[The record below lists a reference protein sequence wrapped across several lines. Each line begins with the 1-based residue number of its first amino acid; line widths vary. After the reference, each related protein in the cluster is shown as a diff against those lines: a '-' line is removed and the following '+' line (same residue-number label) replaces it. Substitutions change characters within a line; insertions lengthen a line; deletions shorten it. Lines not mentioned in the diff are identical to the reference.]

1 MNKADHTRAITR
13 TLTGAITGARGWR
26 IKLVTG
32 AALLLP
38 GLALAT
44 TLETVQ
50 ERGSLR
56 CGVNAAQPG
65 FSALDDEDTYRG
77 LDTDICRAVAAAAL
91 GEGANVEFV
100 PLDSVERFAA
110 LQSGEVDVL
119 ARTTTWTSTRD
130 TTQGIHFT
138 GVSYFDG
145 QAFMVASDL
154 GVQSVSELD
163 GAAVCTQ
170 SGTTSELNLA
180 DYFRLN
186 GMSFDAVVF
195 DAPEQTIAGFES
207 GRCDVLSSDASQL
220 YAQRMQLA
228 DPDMAI
234 VLPETI
240 SKEPLGPAV
249 RQGDD
254 QWFNIVKWS
263 LFAMLN
269 AEELGVSMANVD
281 EQLESESPDVMRLLG
296 RDGNFGEA
304 MGLDADW
311 AYQIVKQVG
320 NYAEMFD
327 RNVGADSAFN
337 IGRGLNGLWRD
348 GGLQYAPPIR

>member
-1 MNKADHTRAITR
+1 MNKHHRCSGMAGVLA
-13 TLTGAITGARGWR
+13 
-26 IKLVTG
+26 

-38 GLALAT
+38 GLAQAN
-44 TLETVQ
+44 TLETVK

-91 GEGANVEFV
+91 GEGARVEFV

-119 ARTTTWTSTRD
+119 ARTTTWTSSRD
-130 TTQGIHFT
+130 TTLGLHFT

-154 GVQSVSELD
+154 GVQSARELD

-180 DYFRLN
+180 DYFRRHD
-186 GMSFDAVVF
+186 MTFEAVVF
-195 DAPEQTIAGFES
+195 DAPEQSIIGFEE
-207 GRCDVLSSDASQL
+207 GRCDVLSSDSSQL
-220 YAQRMQLA
+220 YAQRMQLR
-228 DPDMAI
+228 DPDMAV
-234 VLPETI
+234 VLPEVI

-263 LFAMLN
+263 LYAMLN
-269 AEELGVSMANVD
+269 AEELGVSQTNVD
-281 EQLESESPDVMRLLG
+281 DMLDDESPEVMRLLG
-296 RDGNFGEA
+296 RDGDFGEG

-311 AYQIVKQVG
+311 AYQIIKQVG
-320 NYAEMFD
+320 NYADAFD
-327 RNVGADSAFN
+327 RNVGTGSPFN
-337 IGRGLNGLWRD
+337 IGRGLNALWKD
-348 GGLQYAPPIR
+348 GGVQYAPPIR

>member
-1 MNKADHTRAITR
+1 MNNVYRLNR
-13 TLTGAITGARGWR
+13 VGGV
-26 IKLVTG
+26 LV

-38 GLALAT
+38 GLSLAS
-44 TLETVQ
+44 TLETVK
-50 ERGSLR
+50 ERGALR

-65 FSALDDEDTYRG
+65 FSALDDEDTYQG

-91 GEGANVEFV
+91 GEGARVDFV

-130 TTQGIHFT
+130 TTLGLHFV

-154 GVQSVSELD
+154 GVQSAKELD

-170 SGTTSELNLA
+170 SGTTSELNLS

-186 GMSFDAVVF
+186 GMSFDPVVF
-195 DAPEQTIAGFES
+195 DAPEQSIVGFEE
-207 GRCDVLSSDASQL
+207 GRCDVLSTDASQL
-220 YAQRMQLA
+220 YAQRVQLA
-228 DPDMAI
+228 DPDMAV
-234 VLPETI
+234 VLPEII

-263 LFAMLN
+263 LFALLN
-269 AEELGVSMANVD
+269 AEELGVTQANVD
-281 EQLESESPDVMRLLG
+281 DMLDDDSPDVMRLLG
-296 RDGNFGEA
+296 RDGDYGEG
-304 MGLDADW
+304 MGLEADW

-320 NYAEMFD
+320 NYAEVFE
-327 RNVGADSAFN
+327 RSVGAGSPFN
-337 IGRGLNGLWRD
+337 IGRGLNALWRD
-348 GGLQYAPPIR
+348 GGLHYAPPIR